1 MESDYDYY
9 QKIKNIPFKILFYAD
24 EYELLTFNNTKYL
37 YRKFVNSYSNKK
49 YLNIDFK
56 YDYFP
61 IPIGYQLGYTG
72 NKQIY
77 LIDIKD
83 KLPKKSN
90 FCIIK
95 IIGPGEINNNK
106 KLNVFNDEEYVL
118 NK

>member
-37 YRKFVNSYSNKK
+37 YRKFVNSYNNKK

-61 IPIGYQLGYTG
+61 IPIGYQVIL
-72 NKQIY
+72 
-77 LIDIKD
+77 
-83 KLPKKSN
+83 
-90 FCIIK
+90 
-95 IIGPGEINNNK
+95 EINN
-106 KLNVFNDEEYVL
+106 YI
-118 NK
+118 